1 MTQLTEE
8 HFELHSANKDR
19 MYRDQK
25 IKFLEDRVN
34 TLEKTVGRLN
44 KLTAEIWK
52 HLEGD
57 KDEQL

>member
-8 HFELHSANKDR
+8 HFELHSANKDKN
-19 MYRDQK
+19 YRDQK